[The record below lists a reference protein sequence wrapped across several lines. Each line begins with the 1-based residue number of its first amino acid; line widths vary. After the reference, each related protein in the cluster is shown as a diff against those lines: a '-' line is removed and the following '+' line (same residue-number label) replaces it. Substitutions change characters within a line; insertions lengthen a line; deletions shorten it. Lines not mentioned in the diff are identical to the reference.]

1 MIAEMKIGPQ
11 YHHPTYENTL
21 LPVKCI
27 GTNKMYYRLIRI
39 AGSAT
44 HIAMRYR
51 INVTKQEALN

>member
-1 MIAEMKIGPQ
+1 
-11 YHHPTYENTL
+11 
-21 LPVKCI
+21 
-27 GTNKMYYRLIRI
+27 MYYRLIRI